1 MTKLTEVKEFKQ
13 RPNTQWAAQYLVA
26 GELARRNYT
35 VAFTLGNMPSVDL
48 IVTHLESGRQFLVD
62 VKGLSKKSTWL
73 VELEGKPTV
82 NNLYYILVY
91 VDRDRKNDQFH
102 ILTQDEARHL
112 RDDHKRQRG
121 GKGSLN
127 RRGLFSGFPFN
138 FPNKFEGRW
147 DHLPPNAYAP
157 ATPLST

>member
-1 MTKLTEVKEFKQ
+1 MKKSDEVKEWKQ

-48 IVTHLESGRQFLVD
+48 IVTHLESRRQFFVD
-62 VKGLSKKSTWL
+62 VKGLSRKTSWL

-82 NNLYYILVY
+82 DGLYYILVY
-91 VDRDRKNDQFH
+91 AARDRKDDCFF
-102 ILTQDEARHL
+102 ILTQKEARHL
-112 RDDHKRQRG
+112 RDKYKKQRG

-127 RRGLFSGFPFN
+127 RRGFSGFPFN
-138 FPNKFEGRW
+138 FPRAFEGCW
-147 DHLPPNAYAP
+147 DHLPPDSHTP
-157 ATPLST
+157 AT